1 MAKLIILKY
10 GKRKNKTVVV
20 EYNRRSFVFCWSR
33 YWNYWFF
40 IQRFT
45 YNISFRVHDKMHMKK

>member
-20 EYNRRSFVFCWSR
+20 EYNRRSFVFC
-33 YWNYWFF
+33 
-40 IQRFT
+40 
-45 YNISFRVHDKMHMKK
+45 